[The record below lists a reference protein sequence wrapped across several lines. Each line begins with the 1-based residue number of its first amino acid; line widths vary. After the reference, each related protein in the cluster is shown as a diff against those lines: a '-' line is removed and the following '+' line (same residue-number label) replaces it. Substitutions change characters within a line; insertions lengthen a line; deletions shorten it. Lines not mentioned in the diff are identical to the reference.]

1 MSLFKIFIF
10 IIILNLL
17 YQNILKSKKYRR
29 YNYFQKKKKT
39 FEINDRTSNARLLWF
54 KKGRKKVC
62 RRLSINRKQM
72 IKLEIA

>member
-29 YNYFQKKKKT
+29 YNYFQKKK
-39 FEINDRTSNARLLWF
+39 LL
-54 KKGRKKVC
+54 KLTIGRVMLDCFGLK
-62 RRLSINRKQM
+62 RGERKFADVYPL
-72 IKLEIA
+72 IGSK

>member
-29 YNYFQKKKKT
+29 YNYFQKKKT
-39 FEINDRTSNARLLWF
+39 FEINDRTSNARLLRF